1 MKSPEGILEN
11 NLFLI
16 EEGSSLRAEVA
27 SIMNHRIRW
36 TFKDFRGLV
45 EVG

>member
-27 SIMNHRIRW
+27 SIMNPRIRW
-36 TFKDFRGLV
+36 TFKDFRA
-45 EVG
+45 